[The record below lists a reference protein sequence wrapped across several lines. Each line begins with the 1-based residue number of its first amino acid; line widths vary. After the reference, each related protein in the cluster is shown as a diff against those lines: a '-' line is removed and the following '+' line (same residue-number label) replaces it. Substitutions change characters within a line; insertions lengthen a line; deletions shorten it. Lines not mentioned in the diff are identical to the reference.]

1 MKLFVAGEGE
11 HELGKWVE
19 SAENRSSSRRTD
31 GVLAELF
38 RLSHPSAAVLGA
50 IAWRRIV
57 KYRAGKHASNEERN
71 WLGALNQ
78 AEESGAD
85 VFIWARDTDGD
96 SHRADQLRRASTFA
110 EPSTMQIAGG
120 VADPCLESWMVAIAR
135 AHADPDSLTVSKLA
149 KIASENEI
157 DSEEQM
163 VELVKARG
171 QEGNFGSPSL
181 RAWLIRAAR
190 VRPRSDENS

>member
-1 MKLFVAGEGE
+1 MVSKCQTPCSFNNLSPAQYSLEVLKEGYQSVQTALQVKQGDVQDQKLK
-11 HELGKWVE
+11 LE
-19 SAENRSSSRRTD
+19 SLAKGIYISSK
-31 GVLAELF
+31 
-38 RLSHPSAAVLGA
+38 P
-50 IAWRRIV
+50 
-57 KYRAGKHASNEERN
+57 
-71 WLGALNQ
+71 
-78 AEESGAD
+78 SGAD

-181 RAWLIRAAR
+181 RAAHSCRTR
-190 VRPRSDENS
+190 